1 MVVKRQVSLSG
12 LKAITKHNIVKALEK
27 LKLTKREYNDIIKIA
42 TDVIDTCTI
51 DQLKQK
57 GIVKHIIYG
66 GMPKRDRED
75 DEEDDEEEEEE
86 EQQGKPQF
94 VGLVKE
100 TKNATKKAPKIE
112 EPKGKQTPDDR
123 KRIRKRL
130 TTQVEDMPLYQKPER
145 KNYYVFTSTT
155 PAKRTLTTGQQLNP
169 DMRRPQQTEDDI
181 QHELYKS
188 KQRATKTQQREQRFR
203 NSVVSATE

>member
-27 LKLTKREYNDIIKIA
+27 LKLTKREYNDIIKTA
-42 TDVIDTCTI
+42 KDVINTCTI

-75 DEEDDEEEEEE
+75 DEEDDDEEEEE

-94 VGLVKE
+94 VGLVRNKKCNKE
-100 TKNATKKAPKIE
+100 STKNRRTKGE
-112 EPKGKQTPDDR
+112 TDTR
-123 KRIRKRL
+123 
-130 TTQVEDMPLYQKPER
+130 
-145 KNYYVFTSTT
+145 
-155 PAKRTLTTGQQLNP
+155 
-169 DMRRPQQTEDDI
+169 
-181 QHELYKS
+181 
-188 KQRATKTQQREQRFR
+188 
-203 NSVVSATE
+203 